1 MNKRYQRYIDY
12 IVSDIESPYFE
23 NMRDMYGLRPDEYEL
38 VLSKVYNQSVTI
50 KGNQRVYDVNGNIIY
65 REYSDGSW
73 VKYEYDNNGNNIYR
87 EYNNGFWEKR
97 EYDANG
103 NIIYSENSDGYI
115 EDNRYE

>member
-12 IVSDIESPYFE
+12 IVSDIESPYFD
-23 NMRDMYGLRPDEYEL
+23 NMKEMYGLSLDEYSL

-73 VKYEYDNNGNNIYR
+73 VKYEYDNNGYNIYYEDSDGHWVKYEYDNNGNNIYR
-87 EYNNGFWEKR
+87 ETINGV
-97 EYDANG
+97 
-103 NIIYSENSDGYI
+103 II
-115 EDNRYE
+115 DNR